1 VSVSREREGGFVE
14 GATQNRKCI
23 TRNTP
28 RHSGQLGWVKGK
40 AAGGGLVGHRGGLGR
55 LGLTPGKIQ
64 GNIDFRISN
73 GF

>member
-1 VSVSREREGGFVE
+1 MGEGQG
-14 GATQNRKCI
+14 
-23 TRNTP
+23 
-28 RHSGQLGWVKGK
+28 GW
-40 AAGGGLVGHRGGLGR
+40 GGGLVGHRGGLGQ